1 MRRNQRVQ
9 DEFENEIIDI
19 RRVSK
24 VTKGGRNLRFRVTMV
39 IGDGKG
45 RVGVGMGSTTEIPR
59 AIQQAIRDAKKSLI
73 HVNMDGSTIPHEIIG
88 KFKAGNVLLKPA
100 YPGTG
105 VIAGTTVGAI
115 CRLAGIKDVL
125 TKCLGSRNPHNLVK
139 ATLSGLDN
147 IESLEHVAAKRGPP
161 ANRLRRNE
169 IGEVA
174 QVWNQLLHQ
183 MYIQYLQSVDALT
196 IVYSAVKRS

>member
-39 IGDGKG
+39 VGDGKG

-59 AIQQAIRDAKKSLI
+59 AIQQAIRDAKKTLVT
-73 HVNMDGSTIPHEIIG
+73 VNMDGHTIPHEIHG
-88 KFKAGNVLLKPA
+88 KFKAGDVLLKPA

-115 CRLAGIKDVL
+115 CRLAGIKDIL
-125 TKCLGSRNPHNLVK
+125 TKSIGTTNPLTLSK
-139 ATLSGLDN
+139 ATLKGL
-147 IESLEHVAAKRGPP
+147 AQ
-161 ANRLRRNE
+161 LRSRQ
-169 IGEVA
+169 EVE
-174 QVWNQLLHQ
+174 QLLG
-183 MYIQYLQSVDALT
+183 VGTDAQEVEDAT
-196 IVYSAVKRS
+196 

>member
-1 MRRNQRVQ
+1 MRRNKRIH

-39 IGDGKG
+39 VGDGKG

-73 HVNMDGSTIPHEIIG
+73 TVNLDGHTIPHEIHG
-88 KFKAGNVLLKPA
+88 RFKAGDVLLKPA

-105 VIAGTTVGAI
+105 VIAGSTVGAI
-115 CRLAGIKDVL
+115 CRLAGIKDIL
-125 TKCLGSRNPHNLVK
+125 TKSIGTTNPL
-139 ATLSGLDN
+139 TLSKAALKGL
-147 IESLEHVAAKRGPP
+147 GQ
-161 ANRLRRNE
+161 LRSHQ
-169 IGEVA
+169 EVE
-174 QVWNQLLHQ
+174 QLLGVGVETQ
-183 MYIQYLQSVDALT
+183 EVEDAT
-196 IVYSAVKRS
+196 

>member
-1 MRRNQRVQ
+1 MRRNQRIQ

-39 IGDGKG
+39 VGDGKG

-73 HVNMDGSTIPHEIIG
+73 QVNLDGHTIPHEING

-105 VIAGTTVGAI
+105 IIAGTTVGAI
-115 CRLAGIKDVL
+115 CRLAGIKDIL
-125 TKCLGSRNPHNLVK
+125 TKSIGTTNPL
-139 ATLSGLDN
+139 TLSKAALKGLEQLRSRQE
-147 IESLEHVAAKRGPP
+147 IE
-161 ANRLRRNE
+161 
-169 IGEVA
+169 
-174 QVWNQLLHQ
+174 QLLGVGAATQ
-183 MYIQYLQSVDALT
+183 EVEDA
-196 IVYSAVKRS
+196 A

>member
-1 MRRNQRVQ
+1 MHRNQRIQ

-39 IGDGKG
+39 VGDGKG
-45 RVGVGMGSTTEIPR
+45 RVGVGIGSTTEIPR
-59 AIQQAIRDAKKSLI
+59 AIQQAIRDAKKSLVT
-73 HVNMDGSTIPHEIIG
+73 VNMEGDTIPHEIIG

-115 CRLAGIKDVL
+115 CRLAGIKDIL
-125 TKCLGSRNPHNLVK
+125 TKSIGTTNPL
-139 ATLSGLDN
+139 TLSRAALQGLEQLRN
-147 IESLEHVAAKRGPP
+147 RREIELLHGVAA
-161 ANRLRRNE
+161 
-169 IGEVA
+169 A
-174 QVWNQLLHQ
+174 QEGTH
-183 MYIQYLQSVDALT
+183 A
-196 IVYSAVKRS
+196 A

>member
-1 MRRNQRVQ
+1 MRRNQRIQ

-39 IGDGKG
+39 VGDGKG

-59 AIQQAIRDAKKSLI
+59 AIQQAIRDAKKHLVT
-73 HVNMDGSTIPHEIIG
+73 VNLDAHTIPHEING
-88 KFKAGNVLLKPA
+88 RFKAGNVLLKPA

-115 CRLAGIKDVL
+115 CRLAGIKDIL
-125 TKCLGSRNPHNLVK
+125 TKSIGTTNPL
-139 ATLSGLDN
+139 TLSKAALKGL
-147 IESLEHVAAKRGPP
+147 SQ
-161 ANRLRRNE
+161 LRSHQ
-169 IGEVA
+169 EVE
-174 QVWNQLLHQ
+174 QLLGTGTDTQ
-183 MYIQYLQSVDALT
+183 EVEDAT
-196 IVYSAVKRS
+196 

>member
-1 MRRNQRVQ
+1 LMDRNRGRNRDHH

-39 IGDGKG
+39 VGDRKG
-45 RVGVGMGSTTEIPR
+45 RVGVGIGSTTEIPR
-59 AIQQAIRDAKKSLI
+59 AIQQAIRDAKKNLVT
-73 HVNMDGSTIPHEIIG
+73 VNMVEGTIPHEVIG

-115 CRLAGIKDVL
+115 CRLAGLKDVL
-125 TKCLGSRNPHNLVK
+125 TKSIGTTNPL
-139 ATLSGLDN
+139 TLSRAALNGLD
-147 IESLEHVAAKRGPP
+147 SLRSRKDVEQIRGKHEVEAQPEAQEVEHAA
-161 ANRLRRNE
+161 
-169 IGEVA
+169 
-174 QVWNQLLHQ
+174 
-183 MYIQYLQSVDALT
+183 
-196 IVYSAVKRS
+196 